1 MAPADNASGRGAK
14 TKETKEGRAITRPDQ
29 LSKVMAMFRIPKEIH
44 AELTSEA
51 RSTTS
56 DLTGYVNRLFDS
68 FLHYFTLPSVV
79 VELLERDR
87 AELGFRRFEYYQY
100 VLFRRYEAL
109 AKHGPA
115 FDKGQKGK

>member
-14 TKETKEGRAITRPDQ
+14 TKEGRAITRPDQ

-51 RSTTS
+51 KSTTS

-68 FLHYFTLPSVV
+68 FLHYFSLPGVV
-79 VELLERDR
+79 VEALERDR
-87 AELGFRRFEYYQY
+87 AELGLKRFEYYQY
-100 VLFRRYEAL
+100 VLFRRYEAI

-115 FDKGQKGK
+115 FDRSEQKGK